1 MRDAAFAREVIDRE
15 RFMTL
20 ATADEDGRPWA
31 SPVWFGH
38 DGYREFVWVSH
49 QEVQHSRN
57 IEARPDIAIVIFDS
71 KQTPGDGRAVY
82 MAATAGRSEHGL
94 DAFNRRGREQGLREW
109 TEADVSGDARLRLYC
124 ATVTEWS
131 VLREDRDIR
140 IPVDV
145 GAPTA

>member
-1 MRDAAFAREVIDRE
+1 MRDAAFVRDVIDGE

-38 DGYREFVWVSH
+38 EGYREFVWVSH
-49 QEVQHSRN
+49 QDVQHSRN
-57 IEARPDIAIVIFDS
+57 IATRPEIAIMVFDS

-82 MAATAGRSEHGL
+82 MRATAGRSDHGL
-94 DAFNRRGREQGLREW
+94 DVFNAASKAQGMREW
-109 TEADVSGDARLRLYC
+109 TEADVTGDARLRLYK

-131 VLREDRDIR
+131 VLREDRDVR
-140 IPVDV
+140 VPVEL
-145 GAPTA
+145 T

>member
-1 MRDAAFAREVIDRE
+1 VRDAAWARAVIDGE

-20 ATADEDGRPWA
+20 ATADRDGRPWG

-82 MAATAGRSEHGL
+82 MKATAGRSDHGL
-94 DAFNRRGREQGLREW
+94 DIFNAASLAQGMREW
-109 TEADVSGDARLRLYC
+109 TDADVSGDARLRLYR
-124 ATVTEWS
+124 ATSTEWS

-140 IPVDV
+140 IPVDL
-145 GAPTA
+145 T